1 MTDKIDYNGIS
12 WVNISNPTK
21 SDFDNIIKT
30 YNLNDVEPDD
40 ILSKVQRPKY
50 EDYDNFKFMVLH
62 YPIFPNKSYRL
73 VMEELDIIWNDK
85 FLITIH
91 SNRLTKV
98 QNLFNYIKND
108 ESKKQKY
115 LSQGTDFLLYR
126 ITYELVMMIFPQMN
140 QISKEID
147 LLDSSFEK
155 LKPSKI
161 VERMSALRRN
171 IIFLQTSLKPARSI
185 FRNLEN
191 IVEAEDGSDKD
202 IHWGDI
208 ADFIGKILDMAEDYQ
223 ELIEGIYSS
232 IDTMLTY
239 RTNSIMK
246 ALTMISVIML
256 PLTLITGFFGMNI
269 ELPFADL
276 KTASIYIS
284 GFMGIITVAM
294 LLYFKLRKF

>member
-1 MTDKIDYNGIS
+1 MMDKIDYNGII

-30 YNLNDVEPDD
+30 YNLNDIEPDD

-73 VMEELDIIWNDK
+73 IMEELDIIWNDK

-108 ESKKQKY
+108 ENKKQKY
-115 LSQGTDFLLYR
+115 LSEGTDFLLYR

-155 LKPSKI
+155 IKPVKL

-191 IVEAEDGSDKD
+191 IVESYDSSDRD

-208 ADFIGKILDMAEDYQ
+208 ADYLGKILDMAEDYQ

-239 RTNSIMK
+239 RTNSIIK
-246 ALTMISVIML
+246 TLTMISVIML

-269 ELPFADL
+269 KLPFADL